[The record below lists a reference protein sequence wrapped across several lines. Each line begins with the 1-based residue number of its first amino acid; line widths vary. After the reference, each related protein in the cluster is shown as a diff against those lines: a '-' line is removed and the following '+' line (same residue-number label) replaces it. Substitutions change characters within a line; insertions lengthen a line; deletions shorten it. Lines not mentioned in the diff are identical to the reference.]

1 MPGYRMIKGEDDIPR
16 VVYCDMEKLPG
27 HTGFQRLFSSPG
39 NMRQFVAFDV
49 FLEDPVTDN
58 FRYISFSQ
66 SLTDL
71 GADFRTEDGIFVVP
85 VTGVY
90 LFSVHA
96 LPRRNKPLNIQLHR
110 NGKPVATISNGRDGT
125 SMPGQVVIL
134 DIVQGD
140 QIRLYNYGG
149 EIEGSGNR
157 VNTYFHFV
165 GVLLFANEKH

>member
-1 MPGYRMIKGEDDIPR
+1 MPGYHMIKGEDDIPR
-16 VVYCDMEKLPG
+16 VVYCHMDRLPG
-27 HTGFQRLFSSPG
+27 HTAFQRLFSTPG

-49 FLEDPVTDN
+49 FLESPVTDN

-71 GADFRTEDGIFVVP
+71 GADFKTADGMFVVP

-96 LPRRNKPLNIQLHR
+96 LPMRNKPLNIQLHR
-110 NGKPVATISNGRDGT
+110 NGRPVATISNGKDGS

-134 DIVQGD
+134 DLVQGD

-149 EIEGSGNR
+149 EIEGAKDRGNIF
-157 VNTYFHFV
+157 FHFV
-165 GVLLFANEKH
+165 GVLLFANEKQ

>member
-1 MPGYRMIKGEDDIPR
+1 MIKGEDDIPR

-71 GADFRTEDGIFVVP
+71 GADFNTEDGIFVVP

-90 LFSVHA
+90 LFSLHA
-96 LPRRNKPLNIQLHR
+96 LPMRDKPLNIQLHR
-110 NGKPVATISNGRDGT
+110 NGRPVATISNGKDGV
-125 SMPGQVVIL
+125 SMAGQVVII
-134 DIVQGD
+134 DIVVGD
-140 QIRLYNYGG
+140 QIRLYNFGG
-149 EIEGSGNR
+149 EIEGSSEG

-165 GVLLFANEKH
+165 GALLFSNEKQ